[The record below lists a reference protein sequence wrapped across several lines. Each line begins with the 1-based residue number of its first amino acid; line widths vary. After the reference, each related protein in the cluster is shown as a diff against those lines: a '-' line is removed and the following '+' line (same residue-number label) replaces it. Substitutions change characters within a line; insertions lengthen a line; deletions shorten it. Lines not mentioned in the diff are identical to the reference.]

1 MEYIMIDI
9 TEINISTGEIIERE
23 YTQEEIDERN
33 QKQTEVP
40 AEIAKLISL
49 PQSSEDLEYIALKQ
63 SAIDKLKALGLTEE
77 EAKALAGI

>member
-1 MEYIMIDI
+1 MIDI
-9 TEINISTGEIIERE
+9 TEIDISTGAIIERQ
-23 YTQEEIDERN
+23 YTQEEINERN

-49 PQSSEDLEYIALKQ
+49 PQSSQDLEYIALKQ

-77 EAKALAGI
+77 EARALAGI

>member
-1 MEYIMIDI
+1 MIDI
-9 TEINISTGEIIERE
+9 TEINISTGEVIERE